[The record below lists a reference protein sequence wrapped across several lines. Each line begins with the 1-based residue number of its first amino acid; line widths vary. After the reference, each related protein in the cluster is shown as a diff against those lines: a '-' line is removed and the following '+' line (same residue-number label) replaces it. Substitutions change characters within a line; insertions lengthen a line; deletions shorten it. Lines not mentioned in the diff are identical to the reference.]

1 MILRP
6 DMLDK
11 SDQCAHA
18 LVLCCVTT
26 FALEQSCV
34 DFQPGIIINDH
45 KNMTQQGNVT
55 SNTKSNTNS
64 STLCPY
70 QSTGERNSSMI

>member
-1 MILRP
+1 
-6 DMLDK
+6 MLDI

-18 LVLCCVTT
+18 LVLCCVRFCTT